1 MRSREAKSTLFWVKD
16 LQAIFTAAR
25 LARENAYA
33 PYSGF
38 KVGAAA
44 RIIGGDGIVAA
55 CNVENASFGATVC
68 AERNVV
74 FQTIAQTGGAEIDD
88 LVLVTDADPPA
99 VPCAL
104 CLQVLQEFC
113 PPEFTIHIAN
123 LSGIVRSLTLGD
135 LLPIPFSSF

>member
-1 MRSREAKSTLFWVKD
+1 MDRENTEIDSIFEIAKST
-16 LQAIFTAAR
+16 
-25 LARENAYA
+25 RENAYA

-44 RIIGGDGIVAA
+44 RLHGTGTIIGA
-55 CNVENASFGATVC
+55 CNVENVSYGATVC

-74 FQTIAQTGGAEIDD
+74 FAAVAQTGAADLED
-88 LVLVTDADPPA
+88 LVIVTDAHPPA

-113 PPEFTIHIAN
+113 SPDLRIHLAD
-123 LSGIVRSLTLGD
+123 LSGVRSEVRLRE
-135 LLPIPFSSF
+135 LLPQPFSSFP